1 MLNILKQRRY
11 FSLWNFT
18 YVKMTFKRY
27 KFHIWR
33 YEIESFSLLI
43 MIFIINVIEWRKKE
57 RKKERFFLTFLLH
70 YSSWTENNCEHHK
83 SSTWNIHNRK
93 RMITY
98 LRNLNIEYQH
108 FSPVVHIHIYD
119 AIINRHSKEDE
130 LKFCCTQI
138 AFIRFFFFPSRYVF
152 SYIHAHTHIFFFLSL
167 PVVVILPICV
177 WWYK

>member
-119 AIINRHSKEDE
+119 AIINRHIARRMNWNFVV
-130 LKFCCTQI
+130 LK
-138 AFIRFFFFPSRYVF
+138 
-152 SYIHAHTHIFFFLSL
+152 
-167 PVVVILPICV
+167 
-177 WWYK
+177 